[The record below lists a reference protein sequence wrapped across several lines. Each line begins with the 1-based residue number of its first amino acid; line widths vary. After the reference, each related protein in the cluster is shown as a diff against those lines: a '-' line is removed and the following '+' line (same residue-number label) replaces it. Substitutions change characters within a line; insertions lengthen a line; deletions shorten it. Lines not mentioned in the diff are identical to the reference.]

1 MEESYRKTIYTIIVV
16 ANSLSILSCLL
27 ILSIYILAKNL
38 RIYAFKLVSILCIID
53 ILKSLSMILPTYSL
67 NSSDSMCKIQGI
79 FVQFFT
85 LASFMMTFITGLAL
99 YMCIYIR
106 NDYISKANWFFGII
120 VFIFPFI
127 GTLLPWYYNMF
138 EKDRVWCWVGR
149 DPIFW
154 RIITFYGPLWLLN
167 GINLWIYIKI
177 IRKINEREHGS
188 IKRLRIYPLIL
199 VLCYLPAT
207 IERTFEM
214 VSYGDSIIMI
224 IMMGVGDGL
233 LGLANAICY
242 GFTDHVKNYVFE
254 KFCKKK
260 NLSTHELLD
269 YEKMMLE

>member
-1 MEESYRKTIYTIIVV
+1 MDESDDKTIYTIIVV
-16 ANSLSILSCLL
+16 ANALSVISCLL

-38 RIYAFKLVSILCIID
+38 RVYAFKLVSILCIID
-53 ILKSLSMILPTYSL
+53 ILKSSSMILPTYSL
-67 NSSDSMCKIQGI
+67 KASDHLCKLQGI
-79 FVQFFT
+79 LVQFFT

-99 YMCIYIR
+99 YMCVYVK
-106 NDYISKANWFFGII
+106 NDYRSKANWLFGIL
-120 VFIFPFI
+120 VFTFPLI

-138 EKDRVWCWVGR
+138 DKDRVWCWVGK
-149 DPIFW
+149 DPVFW

-177 IRKINEREHGS
+177 IRKLNEGEHGS
-188 IKRLRIYPLIL
+188 IRRLRVYPLIL

-214 VSYGDSIIMI
+214 FSNDDSFVMM

-233 LGLANAICY
+233 LGLANAVCY

-254 KFCKKK
+254 NFLKKK
-260 NLSTHELLD
+260 NLSTHELLE
-269 YEKMMLE
+269 YEKMSLE